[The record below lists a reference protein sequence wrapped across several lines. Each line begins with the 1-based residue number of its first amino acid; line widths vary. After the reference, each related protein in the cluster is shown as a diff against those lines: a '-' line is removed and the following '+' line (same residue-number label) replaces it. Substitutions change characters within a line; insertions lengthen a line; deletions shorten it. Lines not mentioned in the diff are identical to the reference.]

1 MVLLLLFLVLECF
14 YFIVAL
20 RIRWSYKILEP
31 PWAKDKNNLKTKNK
45 TMLLLRI
52 KVAPIQSSTM
62 KVNYFDS
69 LMKWVRMTR
78 ISQDEIKFGYHRF
91 NILGI
96 GIGIKNIPIISKQ
109 VHKLFNLFSL
119 NVKVRI
125 NIQIRQISGQNQK
138 MLLLRKWPSRT

>member
-1 MVLLLLFLVLECF
+1 MVLLLLFLVSECF
-14 YFIVAL
+14 YFIVTL
-20 RIRWSYKILEP
+20 RIRWSYKILEC
-31 PWAKDKNNLKTKNK
+31 WAKNKNNLKTKNK

-91 NILGI
+91 NTL

-125 NIQIRQISGQNQK
+125 YIQIRQISGQNQK
-138 MLLLRKWPSRT
+138 MLLLRKWPSRM